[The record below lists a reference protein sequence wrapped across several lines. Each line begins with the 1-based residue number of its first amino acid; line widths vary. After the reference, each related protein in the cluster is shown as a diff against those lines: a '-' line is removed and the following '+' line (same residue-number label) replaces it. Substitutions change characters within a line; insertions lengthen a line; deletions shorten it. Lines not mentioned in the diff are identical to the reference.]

1 MLRVLPWS
9 KNRPS
14 TRAPAQP
21 GRRAHPRLRM
31 QFGPGGRPA
40 RGTGSAG
47 ARRPGLH
54 AGGAG
59 AQPGGARRHGSGLPR
74 APRGRRGPVRGLVPH
89 RRRRGPRLGA
99 LRSSRRAGPGRHRSS
114 ERGRRRRP
122 ARAPG
127 AHPRPAPRHPR
138 AAGAPL
144 RGREAHRP
152 AGRNIR
158 PLVHRPLRPGDL
170 PGRRRLRRPGR
181 GVAAAMMNEDAHAA
195 ILLALG
201 ALALRLGLTDAHL
214 AYIRPAMGPV
224 LALAGAVLVL
234 LGAGVLLGPRHR
246 PGQAPNAVPTRDGH
260 DHTGTSGVAWLLV
273 APILAIAV
281 VVPRPLGA
289 FAANR
294 AAATLPAPTR
304 TDFGPLPAPAAP
316 GDPVVLSLKEFVGRA
331 VYDRGRSLQGT
342 PVRLV
347 GFVTPDTR
355 GG

>member
-1 MLRVLPWS
+1 
-9 KNRPS
+9 
-14 TRAPAQP
+14 
-21 GRRAHPRLRM
+21 
-31 QFGPGGRPA
+31 
-40 RGTGSAG
+40 
-47 ARRPGLH
+47 
-54 AGGAG
+54 
-59 AQPGGARRHGSGLPR
+59 
-74 APRGRRGPVRGLVPH
+74 
-89 RRRRGPRLGA
+89 
-99 LRSSRRAGPGRHRSS
+99 
-114 ERGRRRRP
+114 
-122 ARAPG
+122 
-127 AHPRPAPRHPR
+127 
-138 AAGAPL
+138 
-144 RGREAHRP
+144 
-152 AGRNIR
+152 
-158 PLVHRPLRPGDL
+158 
-170 PGRRRLRRPGR
+170 
-181 GVAAAMMNEDAHAA
+181 MMNEDAHAA

-281 VVPRPLGA
+281 VVP
-289 FAANR
+289 
-294 AAATLPAPTR
+294 
-304 TDFGPLPAPAAP
+304 GPLPAPAAP

-355 GG
+355 GGGFLLTRFIVTCCAADARPLRVAVRGLEPPGPAADTWLEVTGTWHAEPRAAEDQRPPVLDATDVRTIPAPTSPYLR